1 MGETERVRESLLPFT
16 RPSIGDAEVAAVRET
31 LLSGWITG
39 GPRTAEFEEKFSAS
53 VGATHGVAVSSA
65 TAGFHLLFRALGIGP
80 GDEVVTPSLT
90 WPSAVNAMEHVGA
103 RVVFA
108 DIDSA
113 TLQLDVASVRACVTE
128 RTRAIVPVH
137 FAGQP
142 VDLDGFRALA
152 AETGAV
158 LIEDAAHA
166 VGTEFR
172 GSPVGGGA
180 SLAVFSFHAIKNLTT
195 GEGGMITTNDEALA
209 AKLRRLRFHG
219 LDQDAWSRHG
229 GEPGTYDLVEPSGKF
244 VLTDL
249 QASLGLAQLE
259 RLPGFLAARAAFA
272 ERYDDGLAELTGLR
286 LPQRVPYDAKH
297 AWHLY
302 TVLVTRGGR
311 AAFRKELRNRNICT
325 GLHFLPV
332 HGLSYYRE
340 RYPDAASRL
349 QQTDR
354 VGEQIVSLPLF
365 PDMTERDV
373 DDVIDVVCSVLAER
387 K

>member
-1 MGETERVRESLLPFT
+1 
-16 RPSIGDAEVAAVRET
+16 
-31 LLSGWITG
+31 
-39 GPRTAEFEEKFSAS
+39 
-53 VGATHGVAVSSA
+53 
-65 TAGFHLLFRALGIGP
+65 
-80 GDEVVTPSLT
+80 
-90 WPSAVNAMEHVGA
+90 
-103 RVVFA
+103 
-108 DIDSA
+108 
-113 TLQLDVASVRACVTE
+113 
-128 RTRAIVPVH
+128 
-137 FAGQP
+137 
-142 VDLDGFRALA
+142 
-152 AETGAV
+152 
-158 LIEDAAHA
+158 
-166 VGTEFR
+166 
-172 GSPVGGGA
+172 
-180 SLAVFSFHAIKNLTT
+180 
-195 GEGGMITTNDEALA
+195 
-209 AKLRRLRFHG
+209 
-219 LDQDAWSRHG
+219 
-229 GEPGTYDLVEPSGKF
+229 VEPSGKF

-311 AAFRKELRNRNICT
+311 AAFRKELRNRNIGT

-373 DDVIDVVCSVLAER
+373 DDVIAAVCSVLAER